1 MNKNKPIIIDYS
13 LEGTDITHEVNVDGY
28 LIVKSK
34 GMTIKSAEKVT
45 EKTNLNALA
54 LAMVSEAKETLKR
67 EGIDVDLLAYAEEII
82 LSMGGNGADVEQ
94 IIEEIK
100 ESGYT
105 TIEEVKSH
113 LENYY
118 M

>member
-1 MNKNKPIIIDYS
+1 M
-13 LEGTDITHEVNVDGY
+13 EDIF
-28 LIVKSK
+28 K
-34 GMTIKSAEKVT
+34 
-45 EKTNLNALA
+45 
-54 LAMVSEAKETLKR
+54 
-67 EGIDVDLLAYAEEII
+67 YAEEII
-82 LSMGGNGADVEQ
+82 LSMGGNAADIAQ
-94 IIEEIK
+94 ITDEIK

>member
-1 MNKNKPIIIDYS
+1 MK
-13 LEGTDITHEVNVDGY
+13 DI
-28 LIVKSK
+28 
-34 GMTIKSAEKVT
+34 
-45 EKTNLNALA
+45 
-54 LAMVSEAKETLKR
+54 LK
-67 EGIDVDLLAYAEEII
+67 YTEEII
-82 LSMGGNGADVEQ
+82 LSMGGNEFDVEQ
-94 IIEEIK
+94 ITEEIK

>member
-1 MNKNKPIIIDYS
+1 MKNI
-13 LEGTDITHEVNVDGY
+13 LE
-28 LIVKSK
+28 
-34 GMTIKSAEKVT
+34 
-45 EKTNLNALA
+45 
-54 LAMVSEAKETLKR
+54 
-67 EGIDVDLLAYAEEII
+67 YAEEII
-82 LSMGGNGADVEQ
+82 LSMGGNEADVEQ
-94 IIEEIK
+94 ITDEIK